1 MLGDGTKLATTT
13 HKTAPAAR
21 LLDLTRLVSRAGR
34 PMTGIDRVEWA
45 YLNHL
50 TDESTP
56 VFALIRTTY
65 GYILLERGGMLALRA
80 RISGAEPWGSI
91 DTLSRLVRTKPDSV
105 RRAESDVRRL
115 ALDRCRPRR
124 LPDMLRRHLPGGT
137 AYLNIGHTNLTDRVL
152 SAVRHSINGRVAV
165 FVHDTIPLDFPQFQ
179 REGSVDRF
187 RAFLRQAGAWADLI
201 IYNSACSAKLA
212 EHWLSMWG
220 NPPQGIVAHLGVA
233 VPDRADVPEG
243 IVPTQ
248 PYFVTVGTIEPRKN
262 HALLLDIWDGFSDG
276 APHLMICGSRGWN
289 NQDVFSRL
297 DKAADNHR
305 ISEVASLTDGQVA
318 TVLSGSLG
326 LLFRCLAE
334 GYGLPPIEAAALGV
348 PVLCN
353 DLPVYRETLG
363 DIPVYAEASDRYLW
377 ETKIRNLA
385 EIPKPKK
392 TNMENAFDPP
402 DWKTH
407 FNNVLRLT

>member
-1 MLGDGTKLATTT
+1 MLGDGTKLATTP
-13 HKTAPAAR
+13 HNAAPEAR

-45 YLNHL
+45 YFDHL
-50 TDESTP
+50 ADAQMP
-56 VFALIRTTY
+56 VYALIRTTY
-65 GYILLERGGMLALRA
+65 GYVLLDRAGMQALRA
-80 RISGAEPWGSI
+80 RICGDQPWGVI
-91 DTLSRLVRTKPDSV
+91 DTLSRLVRSKPDTV
-105 RRAESDVRRL
+105 RRAESDLRRF

-124 LPDMLRRHLPGGT
+124 LPDMLLRHLPSGT

-152 SAVRHSINGRVAV
+152 SAVRHGINGRVAV

-201 IYNSACSAKLA
+201 IYNSSYSAQRA
-212 EHWLSMWG
+212 EHWLSAWG
-220 NPPQGIVAHLGVA
+220 TPPQSVVAHLGVE
-233 VPDRADVPEG
+233 VPDLVDLPIG
-243 IVPTQ
+243 IVPQT

-262 HALLLDIWDGFSDG
+262 HALLLDIWDGFSED

-297 DKAADNHR
+297 DKRPQNHR
-305 ISEVASLTDGQVA
+305 VSEVSSLTDGQIA
-318 TVLSGSLG
+318 TLLKGSKG
-326 LLFRCLAE
+326 LLFPSLAE

-353 DLPVYRETLG
+353 TLPVYRETLG

-377 ETKIRNLA
+377 ETKIRKLA
-385 EIPKPKK
+385 EAPKPTK
-392 TNMENAFDPP
+392 TDMERVFDPP

-407 FNNVLRLT
+407 FNTVLSLT